1 MNSPIKV
8 FIIDDHPMVIE
19 GIRGLLNGEPG
30 IEVTGSATDAFAAME
45 FLKAQ
50 TADVVL
56 LDINLPEVSGLD
68 LCPEL
73 KASFPKMKVLG
84 LSTFKERSFISRMI
98 SQGASGYV
106 LKSVSR
112 EELVEAIQQAYRG
125 KMYLSMEVAQIMVQ
139 PEPATAPVPMLTSR
153 EKEILALIAEGL
165 TNNQIAERLFI
176 SPLTVDSHRKNLL
189 AKLEVK
195 NTAAMIRIA
204 LEHGLI

>member
-139 PEPATAPVPMLTSR
+139 PEPASAPVPMLTSR

>member
-1 MNSPIKV
+1 MSAPIKV

-30 IEVTGSATDAFAAME
+30 IQVTGSATDAFAAME

-73 KASFPKMKVLG
+73 KANFPDMKILG

-106 LKSVSR
+106 LKSVSQ
-112 EELVEAIQQAYRG
+112 EELVEAVRQAYRG

-139 PEPATAPVPMLTSR
+139 PEPASAPVPMLTSR

-176 SPLTVDSHRKNLL
+176 SPLTVDSHRKTSSPNW
-189 AKLEVK
+189 
-195 NTAAMIRIA
+195 R
-204 LEHGLI
+204 